1 MDKVCCSLVCAPNVE
16 EKLLDMLLVRFPADV
31 FTSTRTSGH
40 GTVSGALTATE
51 QVLGCSE
58 ALLVQ
63 IVLGAMEMETLR
75 TLLSREFAGSGIRYW
90 VTVVAEEGEL
100 A

>member
-1 MDKVCCSLVCAPNVE
+1 MDKVCCSLVCTPEVE
-16 EKLLDMLLVRFPADV
+16 EKLLDALLVRFPADV
-31 FTSTRTSGH
+31 FTSTRTFGH
-40 GTVSGALTATE
+40 GTAPGALTAAE
-51 QVLGCSE
+51 QVMGRSE

-63 IVLGAMEMETLR
+63 IVLSAVEMETLR
-75 TLLSREFAGSGIRYW
+75 ALLNREFAGSGIRYW